1 MKGNKPMLLKNAL
14 VVDENFALRR
24 CDLQIEKGLITLIG
38 EHLQSN
44 DAVDLT
50 GCYVLP
56 GFIDSHM
63 HGAMGHKISDTN
75 PLPDFDKISRYEA
88 SQGVTSIALGTTCD
102 DFSRLLQQ
110 FDMAVTA
117 SRNTTG
123 AKIAALHAEG
133 PFINPAKKGAMN
145 EKFILSPNREQ
156 LDQLIEHGQGLLKLL
171 TLAPEMEG
179 SPDVISYAVSRG
191 LTVSMGHTDA
201 TYDQAKAAIDAGATQ
216 STHTFNAMRALS
228 HREPGVLGAALTDP
242 RVKCEMICD
251 HTHLHPAILQLIYA
265 AKGSD
270 KINIISDSEHGAGIE
285 ADHILVDGEV
295 RYIRDG
301 VMLLENG
308 TIAGSA
314 SSMLRGVRNLL
325 AAGIP
330 ITDVAKM
337 AAYNPAKTL
346 RIDHLTGSIAVGK
359 SADLVVLDHDYH
371 VLFTFVDGA
380 CVYKKGE

>member
-1 MKGNKPMLLKNAL
+1 MILKNGTI
-14 VVDENFALRR
+14 VDADFLLRTCDVKIENGKIAGLAEG
-24 CDLQIEKGLITLIG
+24 LQDDNVLDV
-38 EHLQSN
+38 S
-44 DAVDLT
+44 

-63 HGAMGHKISDTN
+63 HGAMGCKISDTD
-75 PLPDFDKISRYEA
+75 PQPDFDSISRYEA
-88 SQGVTSIALGTTCD
+88 SQGVTAIALGTTCD
-102 DFSRLLQQ
+102 DFDKLLHQ
-110 FDMAVTA
+110 FDIAVEA
-117 SRNTTG
+117 AKNTPG

-133 PFINPAKKGAMN
+133 PFINPVKKGAMN
-145 EKFILSPNREQ
+145 EKFIQPPSCDQ
-156 LDQLIEHGQGLLKLL
+156 LDRLIEHGQGLLRLL

-179 SPDVISYAVSRG
+179 NLDVIAYAVSRG

-201 TYDQAKAAIDAGATQ
+201 TYDQAMAAIEAGATQ

-251 HTHLHPAILQLIYA
+251 HTHLHPAILQLIYRI
-265 AKGSD
+265 KGAD
-270 KINIISDSEHGAGIE
+270 KVNIVSDSEHGAGIE

-325 AAGIP
+325 KAGVP
-330 ITDVAKM
+330 IADVAKM
-337 AAYNPAKTL
+337 AAFNPAKTL
-346 RIDHLTGSIAVGK
+346 KIDNVTGSIAVGK
-359 SADLVVLDHDYH
+359 AADLVVLDQDYN